1 MAAATTSKLR
11 HLSEVV
17 PPETAARLKQLL
29 LFARCRVE
37 GRHAGD
43 NRSVLKGFSTDFMQ
57 HRQYYPGDNIKYL
70 DWRVFARTSRY
81 VIREYEETTNLDLYV
96 VLDVSGSMGFAG
108 DSLSKHEYA
117 VRAAAVFFYLMLSHK
132 DSFGLSLFAD
142 GLVAHHAPGGG
153 RRHLIQLYESLLA
166 QVPRGVVDWRTALR
180 LVQSRIKRRGLVLI
194 LSDFMGDPAEIG
206 RGLSGF
212 RSLGSD
218 AIAFHIIHP
227 RERALA
233 QSTMTRYVD
242 IEDQSAET
250 VDPLLIR
257 DAYERQFKEHA
268 LAVRD
273 ECTRRGIA
281 YCDLEVNEDP
291 HRAIGAYLRRR
302 MAMLR

>member
-1 MAAATTSKLR
+1 MPTRPRNLTDVIA
-11 HLSEVV
+11 
-17 PPETAARLKQLL
+17 PETAAHLKQLL

-43 NRSVLKGFSTDFMQ
+43 NKSVLKGFSTDFMQ
-57 HRQYYPGDNIKYL
+57 HRQYYPGDNIKYI

-81 VIREYEETTNLDLYV
+81 VVREYEETTNLDLYV
-96 VLDVSGSMGFAG
+96 VLDVSASMGFAG
-108 DSLSKHEYA
+108 DSMSKHEYA
-117 VRAAAVFFYLMLSHK
+117 VHAAAVFFYLMLLHK
-132 DSFGLSLFAD
+132 DTFGLSLFAEN
-142 GLVAHHAPGGG
+142 LVKHVEPAGG
-153 RRHLIQLYESLLA
+153 RRHLIQLYEALLN
-166 QVPRGVVDWRTALR
+166 QVPRGTVDWRQALR
-180 LVQSRIKRRGLVLI
+180 QAQSRVKRRGLVLV

-218 AIAFHIIHP
+218 AIAFHIMHP
-227 RERALA
+227 RERTLS

-242 IEDQSAET
+242 LEDRSAET

-257 DAYERQFKEHA
+257 DAYARQFQEHA

-281 YCDLEVNEDP
+281 YCDLDVGDEP
-291 HRAIGAYLRRR
+291 HRAIGTYLRRR